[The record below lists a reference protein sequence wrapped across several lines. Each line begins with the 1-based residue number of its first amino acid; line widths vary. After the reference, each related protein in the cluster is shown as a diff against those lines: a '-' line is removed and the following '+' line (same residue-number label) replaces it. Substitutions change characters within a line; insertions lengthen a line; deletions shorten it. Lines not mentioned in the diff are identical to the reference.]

1 MSPSG
6 EVPIPIQVLSLP
18 TMTYI
23 FQRREIPVMSRRIV
37 DLNRTVVFAL
47 FLSFGILL
55 ADEYKAAISP
65 ASDEAAQA
73 IGRIQKPEGF
83 RIELV
88 AAEPLLAN
96 PVAFCLDEQGRFY
109 IAETFRL
116 HDGVTDNRNNMKWL
130 KDDLAAQTVEDRI
143 NLHKKWL
150 GDKIST
156 YTAHPDRVRQVV
168 DTDGDGKADK
178 STVFSDSFNKI
189 EDGIG
194 AGLLAKNGDVYFT
207 CIPDLW
213 LLRDADGDG
222 IAEQKKSLQTGYG
235 VRVSFLGHDLHG
247 LIFGPDG
254 KLYFSIGDRG
264 LNVPTPSGR
273 IKVIETG
280 AVLRCN
286 PDGTDLEVVH
296 TGLRNPQELA
306 FDEFGN
312 LFTGDNN
319 SDSGDKARLVNIVE
333 GGDTGWRMPYQ
344 YIESPIA
351 RGPWNE
357 EKLWHPRHD
366 GQPAYII
373 PPIQNFADGPSGLV
387 YNPGVGFPPS
397 MDRSFFLADFRG
409 GVANSGVRRFRLEAD
424 GAGFKVVES
433 DQFLWNVLATDV
445 DFGYDGCFYVLDWV
459 EGWAKPGKGR
469 IYRVYHPEYRAA
481 GAETATILA
490 RGIEN
495 LDVPAL
501 CELLKNRD
509 MRIRQRAQFALA
521 ARPAESKDVLT
532 KLAVNTGE
540 PLLARIHSIWALGQ
554 IGRKDPSAL
563 TSITPLLAD
572 PDAEIRAQVAR
583 TIGDV
588 RFKDGFAAL
597 IPHLQDESPRVQ
609 FLTAIALG
617 RIGNK
622 DAAGPLLS
630 LIEKNGD
637 KDAYIRHAGVFALA
651 SIHDEAAINEAMKVG
666 RSPAVRLAALLVL
679 RRWESPLLAEYLK
692 QGEGFSVSL
701 ADEAAR
707 AIYDVP
713 VVEALPA
720 LAALAS
726 NRELSTSVRR
736 RAILAN
742 VRLGETSNA
751 KMLADIAADGRDNVD
766 VRKAAL
772 KALENWGNA
781 AELDPVI
788 GIYRPIAA
796 HSIEDARKEFANVAP
811 ALLASPDKD
820 LRLSTIDLAGH
831 FKTNEIEDQLVEIFR
846 NKKEQAKVRA
856 EALRGLGEIK
866 VHDLPAL
873 VQDALDDERQTVRTE
888 ARKILAT
895 LDPKAA
901 VEILSKGL
909 EEGNIEEKQRSLETL
924 SKINSEAADAVIAA
938 WLDRMVEGKV
948 PPEIRLDIRLAAA
961 ERKSA
966 EVKKRLAAIDAK
978 RNEIKDPV
986 AKYEDAL
993 VGGNADRGGN
1003 IFFEK
1008 TAAACLRC
1016 HKIEGRGGEVGPD
1029 LTKAAEKNDRK
1040 AFLEAIADPNRK
1052 IAQGF
1057 DSVILLLNDGRVV
1070 TGVLREE
1077 TEKEVTVI
1085 DADNKRI
1092 TVAKDEIDERQ
1103 RGKSAMPEDA
1113 ITKISESELRDLIEY
1128 LTTRK

>member
-1 MSPSG
+1 MN
-6 EVPIPIQVLSLP
+6 
-18 TMTYI
+18 
-23 FQRREIPVMSRRIV
+23 RRVVE
-37 DLNRTVVFAL
+37 LNRTVVVAL

-55 ADEYKAAISP
+55 ADEYNAVIAP

-73 IGRIQKPEGF
+73 ISRIQKPDGF
-83 RIELV
+83 KVELV

-96 PVAFCLDEQGRFY
+96 PVAFCLDEEGRFY

-116 HDGVTDNRNNMKWL
+116 HDGVTDNRSNMKWL

-168 DTDGDGKADK
+168 DTDGDGKGDK
-178 STVFSDSFNKI
+178 ATIFSDGFNKI

-194 AGLLAKNGDVYFT
+194 AGLLARNGDVYFT

-213 LLRDADGDG
+213 LLRDVDGDG
-222 IAEQKKSLQTGYG
+222 IAEQKTSLQTGYG

-264 LNVPTPSGR
+264 LNVPTPNGPV
-273 IKVIETG
+273 KVIETG

-286 PDGTDLEVVH
+286 PDGSGLEVVH

-357 EKLWHPRHD
+357 EKLWHPRHE

-387 YNPGVGFPPS
+387 YNPGVGFPPDL
-397 MDRSFFLADFRG
+397 DRSFFLADFRG
-409 GVANSGVRRFRLEAD
+409 GVSNSGVRRFRLEAD
-424 GAGFKVVES
+424 GAGFKVTDS
-433 DQFLWNVLATDV
+433 DQFLWNILATDV

-481 GAETATILA
+481 GAETAKILA
-490 RGIEN
+490 RGIEK
-495 LDVPAL
+495 LDVPSL

-521 ARPAESKDVLT
+521 ARPTESREPLT
-532 KLAVNTGE
+532 KLAVNTTE
-540 PLLARIHSIWALGQ
+540 PLFARLHSIWALGQ
-554 IGRKDPSAL
+554 MGRKDPSVL
-563 TSITPLLAD
+563 TSITSLLAD

-583 TIGDV
+583 TFGDA
-588 RFKDGFAAL
+588 RFKEGFTAL
-597 IPHLQDESPRVQ
+597 VPRLQDASPRVQ

-622 DAAGPLLS
+622 DAAGPVLS
-630 LIEKNGD
+630 LVEKNED
-637 KDAYIRHAGVFALA
+637 KDAYIRHAGVYALA
-651 SIHDEAAINEAMKVG
+651 SIHDETAIQNAMKAD
-666 RSPAVRLAALLVL
+666 RPLAVRLAALLVL
-679 RRWESPLLAEYLK
+679 RRWESPLLAEYLR
-692 QGEGFSVSL
+692 QGDGFSVPL
-701 ADEAAR
+701 AEEAAR
-707 AIYDVP
+707 AIYDLP
-713 VVEALPA
+713 IKEAFPA
-720 LAALAS
+720 LAAMAP
-726 NRELSTSVRR
+726 NRDLSTSVRR

-742 VRLGETSNA
+742 VRIGEPSNA
-751 KMLADIAADGRDNVD
+751 KMLADIAADGRENID

-772 KALENWGNA
+772 KSLENWGA
-781 AELDPVI
+781 ASELDPVI
-788 GIYRPIAA
+788 GIYRPISA
-796 HSIEDARKEFANVAP
+796 HSADVARKEFATIAP
-811 ALLASPDKD
+811 ELLASPDKD
-820 LRLSTIDLAGH
+820 LRLSTIDLAGQ

-866 VHDLPAL
+866 VHDLPVH
-873 VQDALDDERQTVRTE
+873 VQAGLDDERQTVRTE

-901 VEILSKGL
+901 VDILSKVL

-924 SKINSEAADAVIAA
+924 AKIDSDAADKIFVT
-938 WLDRMVEGKV
+938 WLDRMAEGKV
-948 PPEIRLDIRLAAA
+948 PPEIRLDLRLAAA
-961 ERKSA
+961 ERNSS
-966 EVKKRLAAIDAK
+966 EVKSRLAAIDAK
-978 RNEIKDPV
+978 RNETKDPV
-986 AKYEDAL
+986 TKFEDTL
-993 VGGNADRGGN
+993 VGGNADRGGK

-1016 HKIEGRGGEVGPD
+1016 HKIEGRGGDVGPD
-1029 LTKAAEKNDRK
+1029 LTKAAEKNDRR

-1057 DSVILLLNDGRVV
+1057 DSVVLLLNDGRVV

-1077 TEKEVTVI
+1077 TDKNVTVI

-1092 TVAKDEIDERQ
+1092 TVAKEEIDERQ

-1113 ITKISESELRDLIEY
+1113 VTKITESELRDLIEY

>member
-1 MSPSG
+1 MS
-6 EVPIPIQVLSLP
+6 
-18 TMTYI
+18 
-23 FQRREIPVMSRRIV
+23 FRIV
-37 DLNRTVVFAL
+37 DFPRTIVLSF
-47 FLSFGILL
+47 FLSTGLVGGE
-55 ADEYKAAISP
+55 EYKAVVAP
-65 ASDEAAQA
+65 ASDEALQA
-73 IGRIQKPEGF
+73 IGRIHKPDGF
-83 RIELV
+83 QIELV

-96 PVAFCLDEQGRFY
+96 PVAFCLDERGRFY
-109 IAETFRL
+109 VAETFRL

-168 DTDGDGKADK
+168 DGDGDGKADT
-178 STVFSDSFNKI
+178 STIFSDGYQKI

-194 AGLLAKNGDVYFT
+194 AGLLARNGDVYFT

-213 LLRDADGDG
+213 LLKDVDGDG

-264 LNVPTPSGR
+264 LNVPTPNGR
-273 IKVIETG
+273 VKVIETG
-280 AVLRCN
+280 AVVRCN
-286 PDGTDLEVVH
+286 PDGSDLEVVH

-319 SDSGDKARLVNIVE
+319 SDSGDKARLVQIVE

-387 YNPGVGFPPS
+387 YNPGVGFPPN

-409 GVANSGVRRFRLEAD
+409 GVANSGVRRFRLDPD
-424 GAGFKVVES
+424 GAGFKVADS
-433 DQFLWNVLATDV
+433 DQFLWNILATDV

-481 GAETATILA
+481 GAETAKILA
-490 RGIEN
+490 QGIEN
-495 LDVPAL
+495 LDITAL
-501 CELLKNRD
+501 SELLRNRD

-521 ARPAESKDVLT
+521 ARPTESRDALIKFAT
-532 KLAVNTGE
+532 TTTE
-540 PLLARIHSIWALGQ
+540 PLLVRIHSIWALGQ

-563 TSITPLLAD
+563 TSITSLLTD
-572 PDAEIRAQVAR
+572 SDAEIRAQVAR
-583 TIGDV
+583 TFGDV
-588 RFKDGFAAL
+588 RFKEGFASL
-597 IPHLQDESPRVQ
+597 LPRLQDDSIRVQ

-622 DAAGPLLS
+622 EAAAPLVA
-630 LIEKNGD
+630 LIEKNAD
-637 KDAYIRHAGVFALA
+637 KDAYLRHACVYALA
-651 SIHDEAAINEAMKVG
+651 EIHDEDVIKAAMKDDQP
-666 RSPAVRLAALLVL
+666 SSVRLAALLVL
-679 RRWESPLLAEYLK
+679 RRWESPLIAEYLK
-692 QGEGFSVSL
+692 PGEGFSIPL
-701 ADEAAR
+701 AQEAAR
-707 AIYDVP
+707 AAYDLP
-713 VVEALPA
+713 IVEALPA

-726 NRELSTSVRR
+726 NKELSTSIRR

-742 VRLGETSNA
+742 VRLGELSNA
-751 KMLADIAADGRDNVD
+751 KVLAEIAADGRENLDM
-766 VRKAAL
+766 RKAAL
-772 KALENWGNA
+772 KSLENWGSA
-781 AELDPVI
+781 IDVDPVI

-796 HSIEDARKEFANVAP
+796 HPADVARDEFATIAP
-811 ALLASPDKD
+811 ALLASSDKE
-820 LRLSTIDLAGH
+820 LRLSTIDLAGV
-831 FKTNEIEDQLVEIFR
+831 FKTKQIEDQLVEIFR

-856 EALRGLGEIK
+856 EALRGLGEIN

-873 VQDALDDERQTVRTE
+873 VQDGLDDERQTVRTE

-901 VEILSKGL
+901 VDILSKVL
-909 EEGNIEEKQRSLETL
+909 EDGSIEEKQRSLETL
-924 SKINSEAADAVIAA
+924 GKIKSDAADSIFVK
-938 WLDRMVEGKV
+938 WLDRMAEGKV
-948 PPEIRLDIRLAAA
+948 PPEIRLDLRSAAA
-961 ERKSA
+961 ERTSA
-966 EVKKRLAAIDAK
+966 EVKSRLAAMNAK
-978 RNEIKDPV
+978 RSEIKDPV
-986 AKYEDAL
+986 AKYEDCL
-993 VGGNADRGGN
+993 VGGNADRGGK

-1008 TAAACLRC
+1008 TSAACLRC
-1016 HKIEGRGGEVGPD
+1016 HKIDGRGGEVGPD

-1057 DSVILLLNDGRVV
+1057 DSVVLLLNDGRVV

-1077 TEKEVTVI
+1077 SDKEVTVI
-1085 DADNKRI
+1085 DAENKRI
-1092 TVAKDEIDERQ
+1092 TVPKDEIDDRQ

-1128 LTTRK
+1128 LSTRK